1 MCSCIYIPCQVNGDG
16 AISGIA
22 VVCVEEV
29 IVGAILTAYY
39 DVHKRYSHCSLF
51 TVYIPALDRK

>member
-1 MCSCIYIPCQVNGDG
+1 MNGDG

-22 VVCVEEV
+22 VVCVGEV

-39 DVHKRYSHCSLF
+39 DVHKRYSHCSLS